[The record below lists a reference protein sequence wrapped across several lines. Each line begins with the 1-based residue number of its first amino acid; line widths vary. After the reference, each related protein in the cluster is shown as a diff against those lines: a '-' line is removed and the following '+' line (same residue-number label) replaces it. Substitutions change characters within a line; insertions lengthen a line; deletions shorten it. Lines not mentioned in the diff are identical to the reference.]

1 MKQLLVAALL
11 AISLVSAVKA
21 DYDYVSGGYAASD
34 AIEWANSHGMQG
46 AAVIGCKYNGNGAI
60 VRCVLAKKF
69 SNGDTD
75 TVEMHCNG
83 NVKVGRKCVQTG
95 FKRFVFG

>member
-11 AISLVSAVKA
+11 AVSLVSAVNA
-21 DYDYVSGGYAASD
+21 DYDYVAGGYAAQD
-34 AIEWANSHGMQG
+34 ATEWANAHGMQG
-46 AAVIGCKYNGNGAI
+46 ATVISCKYSGQGAQ

-69 SNGDTD
+69 VSGDVD
-75 TVEMHCNG
+75 TVELHCNG